1 MVEDTRK
8 VQNEKVVMLRAGSG
22 EAVNPRRVAGAKIV
36 MTSGVMPNMQT
47 KTTTV
52 TPSRN
57 TSAGQDGTTQPVDI
71 NPDSGYT
78 AMTKVTVSTP
88 QLHQYQKMEVS
99 YVSDSGGTEYEGDTP
114 GTTAEKT
121 LVVAPT
127 KDGMAYEGAAYRIHP
142 DSAMGDAQPADVLS
156 GKTFTSASGIA
167 QVGTGSGTGNL
178 QVKTTTVTPAIT
190 MNASA
195 TTTQSVEISP
205 DTGYDGM
212 SKVNVSTPQQHI
224 NGLVNVN
231 GVSYGG
237 SVWNGDTEE
246 TYNDKML
253 IVTPSKNGM
262 AYTRASNG
270 LLLVKPSA
278 SMGNATAAD
287 VRQGKTF
294 TSGSGIAQTGNMT
307 GGDDLVKTRYT
318 VSASS
323 WSASA
328 NASGYYTYSLTLNPT
343 LSTSYAPNIYISGSG
358 DSVLHTAREES
369 MFELLKYIDLTASN
383 TLVLY
388 STKKPDT
395 TFYIFVEGQA
405 A

>member
-36 MTSGVMPNMQT
+36 MTSGVMPNT
-47 KTTTV
+47 
-52 TPSRN
+52 
-57 TSAGQDGTTQPVDI
+57 
-71 NPDSGYT
+71 
-78 AMTKVTVSTP
+78 
-88 QLHQYQKMEVS
+88 
-99 YVSDSGGTEYEGDTP
+99 
-114 GTTAEKT
+114 
-121 LVVAPT
+121 
-127 KDGMAYEGAAYRIHP
+127 
-142 DSAMGDAQPADVLS
+142 
-156 GKTFTSASGIA
+156 
-167 QVGTGSGTGNL
+167 
-178 QVKTTTVTPAIT
+178 QVKTITVTPAIT

-224 NGLVNVN
+224 HGLVNVN
-231 GVSYGG
+231 GLSNGG
-237 SVWNGDTEE
+237 PVWNGDTEE
-246 TYNDKML
+246 TYSGNML

-262 AYTRASNG
+262 AYTNASNG
-270 LLLVKPSA
+270 ELLLKPSSYMGNATAEDVLSGKTFTSA
-278 SMGNATAAD
+278 SGIAQVGTGSGTGNLQVKTTTVTPPKNDDPQTDGTTEAAEITPDSGYSGMSKVNVSTPQLHDFQKFGVQRVIASGHNEWDQDTLVTTTEKTLEVSPTKAGMGYPTGSYLIHPSSEMGNATAAD

-294 TSGSGIAQTGNMT
+294 TSGSGIAQTGSMT

-318 VSASS
+318 VAASN
-323 WSASA
+323 WSSSA
-328 NASGYYTYSLTLNPT
+328 NSDGYYTYSLTLNPT
-343 LSTSYAPNIYISGSG
+343 LSTSYAPNIYIGGSG

-388 STKKPDT
+388 SIKKPDT